1 MQQLCKPYKK
11 IALIAGSC
19 ILLFSHLQCSDSFL
33 DKQPLSLDQ
42 TALANKKG
50 VNAILIGAYSL
61 LDGIGAGGSY
71 EQTASNWS
79 FGSIRG
85 GDAHKGADPSSQPD
99 INNIERY
106 ESNPTDNYYLGK
118 WRTVYEGVLRANNTL
133 KVLRLAQDMTED
145 EKLNVTAQARFLRGF
160 YHFEAKKLWNNV
172 PYLGDSITDLN
183 PKIPNDRDI
192 WPEITADLRFAADNL
207 PETQDMI
214 GRVNKWAAT
223 AFLAKAYMYQRK
235 FAEAKPLIEA
245 VLTNGKNSRG
255 VKYQLNA
262 CFHDNFNPATKN
274 SPEAILEAQ
283 TSVNDGAGG
292 ANGNH
297 GDMLN
302 YPYTGG
308 PGKCCGTFQP
318 SQDLVNSYKTDVNGL
333 PLLTTYN
340 NEDVKNDEGIA
351 SDQQFTPYTGQLDPR
366 LDWTVGRR
374 GIPYLDWGPHPGAAW
389 IRNQSYAGPYSP
401 KKNVYYKEQQGKFS
415 DASSPTSVA
424 NNVKLLRLAEVILW
438 AAECEAEIGDP
449 DKARTYVNMLRARA
463 RNGCYVQQP
472 DGTPAANYYV
482 DVYKTPWTSRDEAL
496 RAIRF
501 ENKLE
506 LAMEG
511 HRFFDLVRW
520 GVADTELN
528 AYLAAE
534 STKRVYLKGATFT
547 KGVDEYYPIPQ
558 TEIQN
563 SYVNGQPTLQQNP
576 GYH

>member
-1 MQQLCKPYKK
+1 MKQVIFTGCA
-11 IALIAGSC
+11 AL
-19 ILLFSHLQCSDSFL
+19 LLLLGWRCSDSFL

-42 TALANKKG
+42 NALANKKG

-85 GDAHKGADPSSQPD
+85 GEAHKGADPSSQPD

-106 ESNPTDNYYLGK
+106 ESNPTDGYYLGK
-118 WRTVYEGVLRANNTL
+118 WRTLYEGIARANNTL
-133 KVLRLAQDMTED
+133 KVLRMVTDMSD
-145 EKLNVTAQARFLRGF
+145 AEKQNVTAQARFLRGF
-160 YHFEAKKLWNNV
+160 YHFEAKKLWNKV
-172 PYLGDSITDLN
+172 PYLDDNVTDLN

-192 WPEITADLRFAADNL
+192 WPEITADLQFAADNL
-207 PETQDMI
+207 PETQDAI
-214 GRVNKWAAT
+214 GRVNKWT
-223 AFLAKAYMYQRK
+223 ALAYLAKAYMYQSK
-235 FAEAKPLIEA
+235 YAEAKPLIENILA
-245 VLTNGKNSRG
+245 NGKNSRG
-255 VKYQLNA
+255 VKYRLND

-283 TSVNDGAGG
+283 TSVNDGASGG
-292 ANGNH
+292 NGNQ
-297 GDMLN
+297 GDALN

-318 SQDLVNSYKTDVNGL
+318 SQDLVNAYKTDENGL
-333 PLLTTYN
+333 PLIGAYN
-340 NEDVKNDEGIA
+340 NEDVKNDEGIP
-351 SDQQFTPYTGQLDPR
+351 SDQPFTPHTGRLDPR

-389 IRNQSYAGPYSP
+389 IRNQAYAGPYSP
-401 KKNVYYKEQQGKFS
+401 KKNVYYKEQQGKFT

-438 AAECEAEIGDP
+438 AAECEAAIGDP
-449 DKARTYVNMLRARA
+449 DKARLYVNQLRTRA
-463 RNGCYVQQP
+463 RNGCYVQQA
-472 DGTPAANYYV
+472 DGTPAADYYV
-482 DVYKTPWTSRDEAL
+482 DVYKEAWTSRTA
-496 RAIRF
+496 AQQAVRF

-528 AYLAAE
+528 TYLTKV
-534 STKRVYLKGATFT
+534 SVKRVYLKGAVFT
-547 KGVDEYYPIPQ
+547 KGIDEYYPIPQ

-563 SYVNGQPTLQQNP
+563 SYLNGQPTLQQNP
-576 GYH
+576 GYK

>member
-1 MQQLCKPYKK
+1 MQQFFKHHK
-11 IALIAGSC
+11 IALISG
-19 ILLFSHLQCSDSFL
+19 LFISLFCQVQCSDGFL

-61 LDGIGAGGSY
+61 LEGRGAGGSY
-71 EQTASNWS
+71 ENTTSNWS

-118 WRTVYEGVLRANNTL
+118 WRTIYEGVVRANNTL
-133 KVLRLAQDMTED
+133 KVLRLVKDMTDD
-145 EKLNVTAQARFLRGF
+145 EKKNVTAQARFLRAF

-172 PYLGDSITDLN
+172 PYLSDSLTDLN
-183 PKIPNDRDI
+183 PKVPNNRDI
-192 WPEITADLRFAADNL
+192 WPDIVADLQFAADNL
-207 PETQDMI
+207 PEAQDMI

-255 VKYQLNA
+255 VKYQLNN
-262 CFHDNFNPATKN
+262 CFQDNFNPATKN

-283 TSVNDGAGG
+283 TSVNDGASG
-292 ANGNH
+292 ANGNS
-297 GDMLN
+297 DVLN

-318 SQDLVNSYKTDVNGL
+318 SQDLVNSYKTDANGL
-333 PLLTTYN
+333 PLLMNYGDV
-340 NEDVKNDEGIA
+340 DVKNDEGIP
-351 SDQQFTPYTGQLDPR
+351 SDQPFTPYTGQLDPR
-366 LDWTVGRR
+366 VDWTVGRR

-389 IRNQSYAGPYSP
+389 IRNQAYAGPYSP

-415 DASSPTSVA
+415 DASSPTAVA
-424 NNVKLLRLAEVILW
+424 NNIKLLRLAEVILW

-449 DKARTYVNMLRARA
+449 DKARTYVNQLRTRA
-463 RNGCYVQQP
+463 RNSCYVQLP
-472 DGTPAANYYV
+472 DGTPAADYYV
-482 DVYKTPWTSRDEAL
+482 DLYQTPWTSRTDAL
-496 RAIRF
+496 KAIRF

-520 GVADTELN
+520 GIADTELN
-528 AYLAAE
+528 AYLAKE
-534 STKRVYLKGATFT
+534 SIKRVYLKGATFT
-547 KGVDEYYPIPQ
+547 KNEDEYYPIPQ

-563 SYVNGQPTLQQNP
+563 SYVNGQATLQQNP
-576 GYH
+576 GYK

>member
-1 MQQLCKPYKK
+1 MQKL
-11 IALIAGSC
+11 LLTGS
-19 ILLFSHLQCSDSFL
+19 IGLLLLFSWQCSDSFL
-33 DKQPLSLDQ
+33 DKQPLSLDEN
-42 TALANKKG
+42 ALASKKG
-50 VNAILIGAYSL
+50 VNAILVGAYSL

-106 ESNPTDNYYLGK
+106 ESNPTDGYYLGK
-118 WRTVYEGVLRANNTL
+118 WRTLYEGVVRANNTL
-133 KVLRLAQDMTED
+133 KVLRKVPDMSDD
-145 EKLNVTAQARFLRGF
+145 EKQNIAAQARFLRGF
-160 YHFEAKKLWNNV
+160 YHFEAKKIWNHV
-172 PYLGDSITDLN
+172 PYLSDSITDLN

-192 WPEITADLRFAADNL
+192 WPDIMADFKFAMDNL

-214 GRVNKWAAT
+214 GRVNKWAAM
-223 AFLAKAYMYQRK
+223 AYLAKTYMYQRK
-235 FAEAKPLIEA
+235 FAEAKPLIEE
-245 VLTNGKNSRG
+245 VLANGKNSRG
-255 VKYQLNA
+255 VKYKLND

-283 TSVNDGAGG
+283 TSVNDGSRG
-292 ANGNH
+292 ANGDQ
-297 GDMLN
+297 GDVLN

-318 SQDLVNSYKTDVNGL
+318 SQDLVNAYKTDNNGL
-333 PLLTTYN
+333 PLLDTYR
-340 NEDVKNDEGIA
+340 NEDVKNDEGIP
-351 SDQQFTPYTGQLDPR
+351 SDKPFTPYTGRLDPR

-374 GIPYLDWGPHPGAAW
+374 GIPYLDWGAHPGAAW
-389 IRNQSYAGPYSP
+389 IRNPAYAGPYSP
-401 KKNVYYKEQQGKFS
+401 KKNVYYKEQQGKFT

-438 AAECEAEIGDP
+438 AAECEAAIGDP
-449 DKARTYVNMLRARA
+449 DKARLYVNMLRARA
-463 RNGCYVQQP
+463 RNGCYVHQP
-472 DGTPAANYYV
+472 DGSPAADYYV
-482 DVYKTPWTSRDEAL
+482 DIYKDPWTSRDDAL
-496 RAIRF
+496 KAIRF

-520 GVADTELN
+520 GIADGELN

-534 STKRVYLKGATFT
+534 STKRVYLKGAVFT
-547 KGVDEYYPIPQ
+547 KITDEYYPIPQ

-563 SYVNGQPTLQQNP
+563 SYVNGKPTLQQNP
-576 GYH
+576 GYR

>member
-1 MQQLCKPYKK
+1 MQQFFKHHK
-11 IALIAGSC
+11 IALISG
-19 ILLFSHLQCSDSFL
+19 LFISLFCQVQCSDGFL

-61 LDGIGAGGSY
+61 LEGRGAGGSY
-71 EQTASNWS
+71 ENTTSNWS

-118 WRTVYEGVLRANNTL
+118 WRTIYEGVVRANNTL
-133 KVLRLAQDMTED
+133 KVLRLVKDMTDD
-145 EKLNVTAQARFLRGF
+145 EKKNVTAQARFLRAF

-172 PYLGDSITDLN
+172 PYLSDSLTDLN
-183 PKIPNDRDI
+183 PKVPNNRDI
-192 WPEITADLRFAADNL
+192 WPDIVADLQFAADNL
-207 PETQDMI
+207 PEAQDMI

-255 VKYQLNA
+255 VKYQLNN
-262 CFHDNFNPATKN
+262 CFQDNFNPATKN

-283 TSVNDGAGG
+283 TSVNDGASG
-292 ANGNH
+292 ANGNS
-297 GDMLN
+297 DVLN

-318 SQDLVNSYKTDVNGL
+318 SQDLVNSYKTDANGL
-333 PLLTTYN
+333 PLLMNYGDV
-340 NEDVKNDEGIA
+340 DVKNDEGIP
-351 SDQQFTPYTGQLDPR
+351 SDQPFTPYTGQLDPR
-366 LDWTVGRR
+366 VDWTVGRR

-389 IRNQSYAGPYSP
+389 IRNQAYAGPYSP

-415 DASSPTSVA
+415 DASSPTAVA
-424 NNVKLLRLAEVILW
+424 NNIKLLRLAEVILW

-449 DKARTYVNMLRARA
+449 DKARTYVNQLRTRA
-463 RNGCYVQQP
+463 RNSCYVQLP
-472 DGTPAANYYV
+472 DGTPAADYYV
-482 DVYKTPWTSRDEAL
+482 DLYQTPWTSRTDAL
-496 RAIRF
+496 KAIRF

-520 GVADTELN
+520 GIADTELS
-528 AYLAAE
+528 AYLAKE
-534 STKRVYLKGATFT
+534 SIKRVYLKGATFT
-547 KGVDEYYPIPQ
+547 KNEDEYYPIPQ

-563 SYVNGQPTLQQNP
+563 SYVNGQATLQQNP
-576 GYH
+576 GYK